1 MITFDADT
9 HTYWNG
15 MEQVPSVSEILRP
28 LTETYLAEIPEAILN
43 WKRDLGI
50 AVHKACEYHDQGILN
65 EADLDPNIVPY
76 LEAYKSFLVDF
87 QPKWDRME
95 SIVFNDVQR
104 YAGTLDRAGTLNTGP
119 AIVDLKTSLK
129 IRPSAGIQLW
139 AYATAYEEIEQPDL
153 LVLQLQKDAS
163 YKLQPFTDYD
173 EYEATWNALLT
184 IRQWKKRN
192 ERNER

>member
-1 MITFDADT
+1 MITFDAET
-9 HTYWNG
+9 HTYWKG
-15 MEQVPSVSEILRP
+15 MEQIPSVSHLLRP
-28 LTETYLAEIPEAILN
+28 LTESYLAEIPEAILN
-43 WKRDLGI
+43 WKRDLGT

-65 EADLDPNIVPY
+65 ETDLDPNIVPY
-76 LEAYKSFLVDF
+76 LEGYKSFLVDF
-87 QPKWDRME
+87 QPKWDRVE
-95 SIVFNDVQR
+95 AIVFNELQR
-104 YAGTLDRAGTLNTGP
+104 YAGTLDRAGTLTTGP

-153 LVLQLQKDAS
+153 LVLQLLKDGT

-184 IRQWKKRN
+184 VHAWKKRN